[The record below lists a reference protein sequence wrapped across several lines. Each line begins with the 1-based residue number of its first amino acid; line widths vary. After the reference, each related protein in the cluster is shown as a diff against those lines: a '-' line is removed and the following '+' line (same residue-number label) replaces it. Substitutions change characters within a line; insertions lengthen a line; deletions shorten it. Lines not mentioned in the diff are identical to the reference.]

1 MKKIGDLMSKNIFNE
16 MAKKYDNEQRTELAN
31 VVASEIRGN
40 INDSADKILLDYGCG
55 TGLVGLQFS
64 ADFKKVIFSDISEEM
79 LKVVDSKIEMS
90 NINNAETKGTDF
102 LSNVKAD
109 TIIVSLVL
117 LHVSEYQELIK
128 ELSDRLN
135 DQGQLLIVDFDKN
148 EMIQHDKVHNGFT
161 REEMHIALN
170 GAGLNNVEIKTFYH
184 GEKVFMNKDAS
195 MFIASSIK

>member
-1 MKKIGDLMSKNIFNE
+1 MSKNIFNE